1 MRKTAH
7 MTWPEIEALLIK
19 DDTAVSRP
27 EGLDDRRRYD
37 ALSTEWLRFCSVA
50 REKGLKRFDITRYA
64 EWRTQQAAFIRD
76 RLYNKKGTFRPGV
89 EELLRPQAQD
99 HRTTISSTTGS
110 LQESRPA
117 RTTRG
122 SQERPTDSLP
132 GDKELENIQD
142 TRADKIAQQAGT
154 SRTGKTS
161 TTADRSDE
169 LTALTI
175 DSGGS
180 GEAADR
186 ITGAKRPT
194 STDYTITEQSEP
206 AAANGR
212 INGQISNHMMADLLK
227 TDTMTYDQIVAAAVE
242 SDSFIDKPARFP
254 DDKDWF
260 PDLWEDY
267 KLWTDVAKKKGLS
280 VIDRFDYVRNRMLQD
295 LDLRGL
301 LYGQFYNIDTGEKL
315 EKEQIESELE
325 QDNIERSQ
333 KADSCHSTPEIEQSR
348 GNDDQ
353 NEQAASTSGMNDE
366 NDISLVFERT
376 PLASR
381 AGHGKKRK
389 ELTPSPGTATEK
401 TSLITTFL
409 RSILQKVRSLTRHP
423 PQKKTKEEYIKTV
436 HSEADEIG
444 KMIEETLEAITEK
457 ADLTG
462 QLIDSLGRETALVR
476 SNVQLMTEKTERQD
490 EEIKQLKHQVAQQQ
504 KDIFLLKADNSQEI
518 LLEKIADLEHQAQSL
533 KTDLDLRNRESAIEQ
548 ELRKTTTSYATAAK
562 GLIHTTATPALTRPT
577 FKTTFVKA
585 VGRSPAE
592 TMAKVRE
599 KLRPIQKD
607 IRATVTIVGDSVKI
621 SCDTNETI
629 SKAKQAL
636 GSDLAAQDRKLLKP
650 QIRIEGL
657 NDMED
662 TTELIKDL
670 NDLNDNFL
678 GPHSRIATKRPN
690 YRDKNLTDVIIET
703 DGATHREAMKRS
715 TALLEFGRY
724 KIYEHVQV
732 RQCVRCLGIGHKSDK
747 CEACERCLKTTCN
760 KESCKPRKICFRCG
774 GDHMRA
780 DCDLQRPVK
789 CSVCLHHGRTIN
801 GKATKDHTDH
811 KMLGKDCPMRQIGE
825 DSLRRITDYT

>member
-1 MRKTAH
+1 
-7 MTWPEIEALLIK
+7 
-19 DDTAVSRP
+19 
-27 EGLDDRRRYD
+27 
-37 ALSTEWLRFCSVA
+37 
-50 REKGLKRFDITRYA
+50 
-64 EWRTQQAAFIRD
+64 
-76 RLYNKKGTFRPGV
+76 
-89 EELLRPQAQD
+89 
-99 HRTTISSTTGS
+99 
-110 LQESRPA
+110 
-117 RTTRG
+117 
-122 SQERPTDSLP
+122 
-132 GDKELENIQD
+132 
-142 TRADKIAQQAGT
+142 
-154 SRTGKTS
+154 
-161 TTADRSDE
+161 
-169 LTALTI
+169 
-175 DSGGS
+175 
-180 GEAADR
+180 
-186 ITGAKRPT
+186 
-194 STDYTITEQSEP
+194 
-206 AAANGR
+206 
-212 INGQISNHMMADLLK
+212 
-227 TDTMTYDQIVAAAVE
+227 
-242 SDSFIDKPARFP
+242 
-254 DDKDWF
+254 
-260 PDLWEDY
+260 
-267 KLWTDVAKKKGLS
+267 
-280 VIDRFDYVRNRMLQD
+280 
-295 LDLRGL
+295 
-301 LYGQFYNIDTGEKL
+301 
-315 EKEQIESELE
+315 
-325 QDNIERSQ
+325 
-333 KADSCHSTPEIEQSR
+333 
-348 GNDDQ
+348 
-353 NEQAASTSGMNDE
+353 MNDE

-389 ELTPSPGTATEK
+389 EMTPSPGTATAK
-401 TSLITTFL
+401 TSLITTSL

-490 EEIKQLKHQVAQQQ
+490 EQIKELKHQVAQQQ

-562 GLIHTTATPALTRPT
+562 GLIQTTATPALTRPT

-703 DGATHREAMKRS
+703 DGADT
-715 TALLEFGRY
+715 T
-724 KIYEHVQV
+724 
-732 RQCVRCLGIGHKSDK
+732 
-747 CEACERCLKTTCN
+747 ER
-760 KESCKPRKICFRCG
+760 P
-774 GDHMRA
+774 
-780 DCDLQRPVK
+780 
-789 CSVCLHHGRTIN
+789 
-801 GKATKDHTDH
+801 
-811 KMLGKDCPMRQIGE
+811 
-825 DSLRRITDYT
+825 